1 MQRGRQKL
9 SEYRLE
15 ELALFGKFGRIRLT
29 ERFEILAFP
38 DDGGELREMRNA
50 EVLGLTVQ

>member
-1 MQRGRQKL
+1 MQRGRRKL
-9 SEYRLE
+9 SEPRLE
-15 ELALFGKFGRIRLT
+15 ELALLGEFCGIRLS

-38 DDGGELREMRNA
+38 DNGGKLCEMRDA